1 MDIFSFYMPTR
12 LFFGN
17 GAVRKLAKARLP
29 EGCGLIITGGT
40 STTRLGYVD
49 RVADVLR
56 QAGHETAVYNKVQPN
71 PTIEGVRECAALCR
85 AAHISFI
92 VGLGGGSSIDTA
104 KAAAVMATN
113 DGDWWDYVHGGTG
126 GGKRIANAGLPVVA
140 IPTTAGTGTEADP
153 FTVITNGEEKIGG
166 GGEKCFPAISVV
178 DPDFMMTVPPHLTA
192 YQGFDAFFHAAEGY
206 IARTASPMSDMFALR
221 AVELIGRSLAT
232 AVHDGGDREARA
244 EVALANT
251 LAGFVETLSS
261 CTGEHAIE
269 HALSAFHPALPHGA
283 GLIMISRAY
292 WSRFAEVSG
301 ERHGRAGARA
311 RAHGRYWRGGF
322 PGGAVWP
329 AEALRR
335 PPAPPVR
342 LRRPA
347 GGFREDRGQRGRH
360 HGRSVP
366 RRPASAQPRGD
377 HWHPC
382 GQLPV
387 NRGRGEGNQ

>member
-1 MDIFSFYMPTR
+1 MPTR

-206 IARTASPMSDMFALR
+206 IALS
-221 AVELIGRSLAT
+221 LI
-232 AVHDGGDREARA
+232 H
-244 EVALANT
+244 
-251 LAGFVETLSS
+251 
-261 CTGEHAIE
+261 I
-269 HALSAFHPALPHGA
+269 
-283 GLIMISRAY
+283 
-292 WSRFAEVSG
+292 
-301 ERHGRAGARA
+301 
-311 RAHGRYWRGGF
+311 
-322 PGGAVWP
+322 
-329 AEALRR
+329 
-335 PPAPPVR
+335 
-342 LRRPA
+342 
-347 GGFREDRGQRGRH
+347 
-360 HGRSVP
+360 
-366 RRPASAQPRGD
+366 
-377 HWHPC
+377 
-382 GQLPV
+382 
-387 NRGRGEGNQ
+387 

>member
-301 ERHGRAGARA
+301 ERMAVPAARMLVSD
-311 RAHGRYWRGGF
+311 
-322 PGGAVWP
+322 AVI
-329 AEALRR
+329 EAL
-335 PPAPPVR
+335 
-342 LRRPA
+342 
-347 GGFREDRGQRGRH
+347 FET
-360 HGRSVP
+360 
-366 RRPASAQPRGD
+366 
-377 HWHPC
+377 
-382 GQLPV
+382 
-387 NRGRGEGNQ
+387 